1 MILDTVSRLSRY
13 AALNPLFLRV
23 AEYLRRSDLN
33 LMADGRYEIS
43 GEDAFLT
50 LTRSS
55 LRLSTESFLGGSSPL
70 CGHTD
75 RAFRRRGSHGWRS
88 VASCTAP
95 RGTYC
100 AERDILFYDD
110 RPDTFLTLR
119 PGGMAVFFPSDAHA
133 PLIGSGEVRK
143 CIVKVR
149 C

>member
-13 AALNPLFLRV
+13 AALNPLFLRA

-55 LRLSTESFLGGSSPL
+55 LRLSTEASLEAHRLYADIQIVLSGEEGY
-70 CGHTD
+70 
-75 RAFRRRGSHGWRS
+75 GWRS

-95 RGTYC
+95 RGPYC

>member
-1 MILDTVSRLSRY
+1 MILDAVSRLDRY
-13 AALNPLFLRV
+13 AALNPLFLRA

-55 LRLSTESFLGGSSPL
+55 LRLATEAPL
-70 CGHTD
+70 EAHRLYADIQIVLSGEE
-75 RAFRRRGSHGWRS
+75 GYGWRS
-88 VASCTAP
+88 IASCTAP
-95 RGTYC
+95 RGTFC

>member
-1 MILDTVSRLSRY
+1 MILDTVSRLDRY

-55 LRLSTESFLGGSSPL
+55 LRLSTEAPL
-70 CGHTD
+70 EAHRLYADIQIVLSGEE
-75 RAFRRRGSHGWRS
+75 GYGWRS

-95 RGTYC
+95 RG
-100 AERDILFYDD
+100 
-110 RPDTFLTLR
+110 TLR

>member
-13 AALNPLFLRV
+13 AALNPLFLRA

-55 LRLSTESFLGGSSPL
+55 LRLSTEASLEAHRLYADIQIVLSGEEGY
-70 CGHTD
+70 
-75 RAFRRRGSHGWRS
+75 GWRS

-95 RGTYC
+95 RGT
-100 AERDILFYDD
+100 
-110 RPDTFLTLR
+110 
-119 PGGMAVFFPSDAHA
+119 
-133 PLIGSGEVRK
+133 
-143 CIVKVR
+143 
-149 C
+149 

>member
-55 LRLSTESFLGGSSPL
+55 LRLSTE
-70 CGHTD
+70 
-75 RAFRRRGSHGWRS
+75 
-88 VASCTAP
+88 
-95 RGTYC
+95 
-100 AERDILFYDD
+100 
-110 RPDTFLTLR
+110 
-119 PGGMAVFFPSDAHA
+119 A
-133 PLIGSGEVRK
+133 PLEAHRLYADIQIVLSGEEGQTVEVGLRLEK
-143 CIVKVR
+143 RRFVHGAEGNLLRRTRHPVL
-149 C
+149 

>member
-1 MILDTVSRLSRY
+1 MILDAVSRLDRY
-13 AALNPLFLRV
+13 AALNPLFLRA

-55 LRLSTESFLGGSSPL
+55 LRLSTEASLEAHRLYADIQIVLSGEEGY
-70 CGHTD
+70 
-75 RAFRRRGSHGWRS
+75 GWRS

-100 AERDILFYDD
+100 AERDILF
-110 RPDTFLTLR
+110 L
-119 PGGMAVFFPSDAHA
+119 S
-133 PLIGSGEVRK
+133 LIH
-143 CIVKVR
+143 I
-149 C
+149 

>member
-13 AALNPLFLRV
+13 AALNPLFLLV

-55 LRLSTESFLGGSSPL
+55 LRLSTEASLGGSSPL

-75 RAFRRRGSHGWRS
+75 RAFRRGRLRLEKRRFVHG
-88 VASCTAP
+88 
-95 RGTYC
+95 
-100 AERDILFYDD
+100 AEGNL
-110 RPDTFLTLR
+110 LR
-119 PGGMAVFFPSDAHA
+119 RARHPV
-133 PLIGSGEVRK
+133 L
-143 CIVKVR
+143 
-149 C
+149 

>member
-1 MILDTVSRLSRY
+1 MILDTVSRLDRY

-43 GEDAFLT
+43 GE
-50 LTRSS
+50 
-55 LRLSTESFLGGSSPL
+55 EGY
-70 CGHTD
+70 
-75 RAFRRRGSHGWRS
+75 GWRS

-100 AERDILFYDD
+100 AGRDILFYDD

>member
-13 AALNPLFLRV
+13 AVLNPLFLRA

-55 LRLSTESFLGGSSPL
+55 LRLSTEVSLEEGY
-70 CGHTD
+70 
-75 RAFRRRGSHGWRS
+75 GWRS